1 MADFFNVV
9 PLNLSEL
16 GIVLLISVVSVL
28 WFEVYKGIKRLK
40 NKQHVNI

>member
-1 MADFFNVV
+1 MANFFNVV

-28 WFEVYKGIKRLK
+28 WFEVYKGIKRMTQK
-40 NKQHVNI
+40 EGMK